1 MFPKKTMDYNKCE
14 VARFAKVVGKEI
26 MYLGFFVPRRNPGYD
41 SSLYPPV
48 YTGEPAITTDEWMGG
63 ANKDPIVK
71 EINTIENKWVSEP
84 MKLGQELEFEIEAI
98 DAEKVAEIQEM
109 AIDITKGEINS
120 IDTYK
125 LKVETIANGCKMFKN
140 KELGIPVVAQ
150 QVKNLT

>member
-1 MFPKKTMDYNKCE
+1 
-14 VARFAKVVGKEI
+14 

-84 MKLGQELEFEIEAI
+84 MKFEKKVEEVKKTSEEEIKEL
-98 DAEKVAEIQEM
+98 
-109 AIDITKGEINS
+109 
-120 IDTYK
+120 K
-125 LKVETIANGCKMFKN
+125 LKVEQLEQKVQSLEGEKEQLQN
-140 KELGIPVVAQ
+140 KVNALEKENETLKAQ
-150 QVKNLT
+150 SKSAAEEQAQA